1 MDVYDFDNTI
11 YRGDSTADF
20 ILYCYLHRPKS
31 LLSLPRTAVCGL
43 LYVLRL
49 MPKLTFKQNLYH
61 MFVYI
66 DDMESFVAQFI
77 DSHTDHIKEWYNRQ
91 QKDDDVVI
99 SASPEFVIVPFCR
112 KIGIRTAMASRVDMH
127 TGKNDG
133 INCHGE
139 EKVKRFYE
147 RFPEGTIDS
156 FYSDSYSDTPL
167 ARLAEKAFLVKGDQL
182 LPWGKK

>member
-112 KIGIRTAMASRVDMH
+112 KIGINTAMASRVDMH
-127 TGKNDG
+127 TGKYDG

-139 EKVKRFYE
+139 EKVLRYRSVYGDTPIQE
-147 RFPEGTIDS
+147 
-156 FYSDSYSDTPL
+156 FYSDSRSDTPL
-167 ARLAEKAFLVKGDQL
+167 AKISERAYLVKGNERKEWDL
-182 LPWGKK
+182 